1 VSADARTL
9 YDFIQRNAPQFYN
22 LIGATPNPE
31 PTRPRNRTASDFMAA
46 GRTLMDRRTM
56 TDCDRAI
63 ECFEKA
69 IAADP
74 SSAEAYAFLAIARA
88 GRSFLGG
95 KPELAQLAEAS
106 AQKAVA
112 LDPQSALAH
121 WALSFV
127 LEQKGDLVNARE
139 EALRAIGLNGI
150 DERSAG
156 HVASFTKML
165 GRPDLALRW
174 LRIMKH
180 LQVQPGNESVIGDCL
195 ADLCE
200 DERAEEAYRQT
211 MELHPDLPD
220 GWVGL
225 CRLRML
231 KRDFAGAAELWSKNE
246 KNFSHFDFTPQ
257 MAAQLHFFSRNFA
270 EAKRIYAELALK
282 DAQGGGKFYGAIS
295 YQSALGFLELKTE
308 REEAGQNILN
318 LALQHELDQL
328 ATSPRHPEILYRT
341 AAIEAALA
349 LKNSAL
355 VHLRAAAIEGWIDFR
370 SLELDPRFDGLRDDA
385 AFKEI
390 SESMMTRVA
399 SLRRSMPTDSKG
411 EKKGPLK

>member
-1 VSADARTL
+1 
-9 YDFIQRNAPQFYN
+9 
-22 LIGATPNPE
+22 
-31 PTRPRNRTASDFMAA
+31 
-46 GRTLMDRRTM
+46 MDRRTT

-74 SSAEAYAFLAIARA
+74 SSAEAYAFLAIART

-121 WALSFV
+121 RALSFV
-127 LEQKGDLVNARE
+127 LEQKGDLVSARE

-156 HVASFTKML
+156 HVASFTKTL

-211 MELHPDLPD
+211 LELHPDLPD

-225 CRLRML
+225 CHLRML
-231 KRDFAGAAELWSKNE
+231 KRNFAGATELWSKNE
-246 KNFSHFDFTPQ
+246 ANFSHFDFTPQ

-282 DAQGGGKFYGAIS
+282 DSLGGGKFYGAIS

-308 REEAGQNILN
+308 RKEAGQNILN

-370 SLELDPRFDGLRDDA
+370 SLQLDPRFDRLRDDA

-399 SLRRSMPTDSKG
+399 SLRRSMPADLKG